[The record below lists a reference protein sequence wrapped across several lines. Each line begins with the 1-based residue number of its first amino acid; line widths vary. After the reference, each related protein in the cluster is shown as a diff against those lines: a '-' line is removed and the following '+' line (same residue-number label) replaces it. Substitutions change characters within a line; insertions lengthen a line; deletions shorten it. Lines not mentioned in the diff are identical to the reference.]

1 MGEEKLRRQQLW
13 LIIAGL
19 ILLNCL
25 TVAFFLSKAK
35 GASSP
40 TLDEEVASIG
50 GSSISRQEWL
60 NELEARYG
68 KDVLK
73 DMIDQ
78 KVIKEMAEKYKI
90 DVSDQ
95 DVDREFRLIQTTY
108 GSSSQNKLVDEK
120 KWKDKIKNNLLLED
134 ILTKDVIV
142 SNQEMEK
149 YYQENKSM
157 FDVPTAY
164 HLSHIIVKT
173 KKEAQKTVKELSQ
186 GSSFSA
192 LAMERSIE
200 EFSANQGGD
209 IGYITG
215 DDEQYPKKYIQSAK
229 KLKKGK
235 WSGPIKVDQGYAII
249 KLQGVIHGKKYSYK
263 EVKDSIRRQVAMEQM
278 KIPATARN
286 FWDEAKV
293 DWFYGDKETE

>member
-1 MGEEKLRRQQLW
+1 MRRQQLW

-25 TVAFFLSKAK
+25 TVVFFLSKAK

-50 GSSISRQEWL
+50 GNSISRQEWL

-120 KWKDKIKNNLLLED
+120 KWKEQIKSNLLLED

-157 FDVPTAY
+157 FDIPTAY

-173 KKEAQKTVKELSQ
+173 KKEALKTVKELSQ

-209 IGYITG
+209 IGYITL
-215 DDEQYPKKYIQSAK
+215 DDEQYPKKYIQAAK

-249 KLQGVIHGKKYSYK
+249 KHQGIIQGKKYSYK
-263 EVKDSIRRQVAMEQM
+263 EVKDSIRRIVAMEQM

>member
-1 MGEEKLRRQQLW
+1 MRRQQLW

-120 KWKDKIKNNLLLED
+120 KWKEQIKNNLLLED

-229 KLKKGK
+229 KLKKEK
-235 WSGPIKVDQGYAII
+235 WSEPIKVDQGYAII
-249 KLQGVIHGKKYSYK
+249 KLQGIIHGKKYSYK

>member
-1 MGEEKLRRQQLW
+1 LGEEKLRKKQLW

-25 TVAFFLSKAK
+25 TVVFFLSKTQE
-35 GASSP
+35 SSG
-40 TLDEEVASIG
+40 LALNEKVATVGGNSIT
-50 GSSISRQEWL
+50 RQEWL

-78 KVIKEMAEKYKI
+78 NVIKEMAEKYKM
-90 DVSDQ
+90 DVSAK
-95 DVDREFRLIQTTY
+95 DVDREFRFIQTTY
-108 GSSSQNKLVDEK
+108 GSPSQNKLVDEK
-120 KWKDKIKNNLLLED
+120 KWKEQIKNSLLLED

-142 SNQEMEK
+142 SNKEMEE
-149 YYQENKSM
+149 YYEENKSM

-173 KKEAQKTVKELSQ
+173 KKDADKTIKELSQ

-192 LAMERSIE
+192 LAMERSME

-209 IGYITG
+209 IGYITE
-215 DDEQYPKKYIQSAK
+215 DDEQYPEKYIKAAK

-235 WSGPIKVDQGYAII
+235 WSQPIKIDDGYAII
-249 KLQGVIHGKKYSYK
+249 KVQGMIHGKKYSYK

-278 KIPATARN
+278 KTPATARN
-286 FWDEAKV
+286 FWDETKV
-293 DWFYGDKETE
+293 EWFYGNKD

>member
-40 TLDEEVASIG
+40 PLDEEVASIG

-120 KWKDKIKNNLLLED
+120 KWKEQIKNNLLLED

-215 DDEQYPKKYIQSAK
+215 DDEQYPKKYIQAAK

-235 WSGPIKVDQGYAII
+235 WSEPIKVDQGYAII